1 MTRAL
6 NHENGGLA
14 NIATFVIGQVGMV
27 TLALAWVW
35 VAGLRFLWRSGEPL
49 WRGMA
54 CAYGLLFVLFTLTA
68 GAKTYYLA
76 AAYVYLLA
84 AGAVAIDGWLQAR
97 PGRLRNLMLATAL
110 TTAAVLPAVL
120 PVLPPADTG
129 WTYKTSPTLD
139 ETIGWPQLARTADYA
154 EAGAINELGRGTGLP
169 TAVSGHNSEWWWGP
183 GNPHATTVV
192 AVAPAPIGGTG
203 YAAYLSQFF
212 TSSKPGNRVPGSHQS
227 PIQSTP
233 EPDGL
238 HPGSSSRQA
247 DSAERIFGGTRDGGY
262 RIRSRPV
269 IGYVMRARGSRRP
282 LPCSASFGGGWYCS
296 ITLAGIRPR
305 SLTARP
311 SSLAHARTSP
321 LRCRPAEVR
330 GVHRARPRLAL
341 RACSMNGASF
351 VRKPRAF
358 FALRSISFGA
368 AGRKGLII
376 ADAALFGLFWEGDA
390 RGR

>member
-139 ETIGWPQLARTADYA
+139 ETIGWPQLART
-154 EAGAINELGRGTGLP
+154 
-169 TAVSGHNSEWWWGP
+169 
-183 GNPHATTVV
+183 
-192 AVAPAPIGGTG
+192 G
-203 YAAYLSQFF
+203 YTAYLSQFF
-212 TSSKPGNRVPGSHQS
+212 TSVRVAATLSNP
-227 PIQSTP
+227 
-233 EPDGL
+233 
-238 HPGSSSRQA
+238 
-247 DSAERIFGGTRDGGY
+247 Y
-262 RIRSRPV
+262 RIHNRDWGGHV
-269 IGYVMRARGSRRP
+269 YVCTGP
-282 LPCSASFGGGWYCS
+282 ASHG
-296 ITLAGIRPR
+296 
-305 SLTARP
+305 P
-311 SSLAHARTSP
+311 SYGHGCATTT
-321 LRCRPAEVR
+321 
-330 GVHRARPRLAL
+330 
-341 RACSMNGASF
+341 
-351 VRKPRAF
+351 
-358 FALRSISFGA
+358 
-368 AGRKGLII
+368 
-376 ADAALFGLFWEGDA
+376 
-390 RGR
+390 